1 MDLRKKTKTLERSI
15 VLVVSLNM
23 TLTNVQAE
31 NEALWR
37 NIVEDCDGAYGTLEQ
52 AISEM
57 EIPRV
62 KQVRSSATFKGLLQ
76 LGNPEDYNT
85 AISIPVER
93 YYRTYIAKPPT
104 ASPFAL
110 RSDVSGSQ
118 EDPEVTQSSATV
130 GAEGS
135 QPGKGSGLTTVR
147 NLRSYQVKD
156 ESSPGGKIDVERQDC
171 AKGYEYGRTAVHISE
186 TDENI
191 TILDTS
197 AAMEL
202 VGFIQSDK
210 VRLFLSNFCQVW
222 TCTNLISTTATCT
235 CLLPI

>member
-1 MDLRKKTKTLERSI
+1 MI
-15 VLVVSLNM
+15 
-23 TLTNVQAE
+23 LTNFQAE
-31 NEALWR
+31 NEALLR
-37 NIVEDCDGAYGTLEQ
+37 NLVEDCDGAYGTLEQ

-85 AISIPVER
+85 AVSIPVER

-104 ASPFAL
+104 ASSFAL

-118 EDPEVTQSSATV
+118 EDPGITQPSATV
-130 GAEGS
+130 DAEGS
-135 QPGKGSGLTTVR
+135 QPGDLTTVR

-156 ESSPGGKIDVERQDC
+156 ESSPGGKVDVERQDC

-191 TILDTS
+191 TILDTP

-202 VGFIQSDK
+202 IGFIQSDK
-210 VRLFLSNFCQVW
+210 V
-222 TCTNLISTTATCT
+222 
-235 CLLPI
+235 CLL